1 MITDLKY
8 KENFIISHDDYQFTS
23 FKRKNFYCFKTGI
36 ILYQAI
42 LFTIRNKLQYVTL
55 LFINSRYHDGF

>member
-1 MITDLKY
+1 MNTDLKY
-8 KENFIISHDDYQFTS
+8 KENFVISHDDYQFTS
-23 FKRKNFYCFKTGI
+23 FKRKNFYSFMIRIK
-36 ILYQAI
+36 LYQAI